1 MAPAAKELLLG
12 GVRDPQFGPL
22 VMVGWGGIYVEVL
35 ADTVAR
41 LAPVSPDEALAM
53 LDALRLAP
61 LLHGVRGEA
70 PVDLPSLA
78 QVISAFSRMLVD
90 VPELEEVEVNP
101 LMVGP
106 GGVLAVDAR
115 GRLA

>member
-1 MAPAAKELLLG
+1 
-12 GVRDPQFGPL
+12 
-22 VMVGWGGIYVEVL
+22 
-35 ADTVAR
+35 
-41 LAPVSPDEALAM
+41 
-53 LDALRLAP
+53 
-61 LLHGVRGEA
+61 VRGEA

-78 QVISAFSRMLVD
+78 QVITAFSRMLVD

>member
-1 MAPAAKELLLG
+1 
-12 GVRDPQFGPL
+12 
-22 VMVGWGGIYVEVL
+22 MVGWGGTYVEVL
-35 ADTVAR
+35 ADTAVR
-41 LAPVSPDEALAM
+41 LAPVCPDEALAM
-53 LDALRLAP
+53 LNELRLAP

-78 QVISAFSRMLVD
+78 KAVSMFSRILVD

-106 GGVLAVDAR
+106 GGVVAVDAR
-115 GRLA
+115 GRLAL